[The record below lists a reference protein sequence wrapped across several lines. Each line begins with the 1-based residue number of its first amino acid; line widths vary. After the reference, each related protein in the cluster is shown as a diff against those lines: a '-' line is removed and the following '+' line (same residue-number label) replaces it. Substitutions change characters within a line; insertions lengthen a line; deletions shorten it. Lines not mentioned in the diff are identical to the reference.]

1 VSVDRRWAALAGV
14 ATALVGLGV
23 AELISALLRVRVSP
37 VLAVG
42 EAIIE
47 ITPGALAER
56 AIDAVGR
63 ADKPLLVTG
72 VLLGVLAVS
81 ALAGVVATR
90 YRTAGLLLLVAQA
103 GVAALAAISR
113 AESSP
118 YDLLPPLVAGA
129 VAMVVIDRLL
139 RRAPGRSDEAASRA
153 TVGEANAA
161 VPDAG
166 RRRFL
171 LASAGA
177 VGVAAALG
185 IAGRL
190 TATAR
195 SGVESARRSLDL
207 RLMTARV
214 PAGVEVDVAG
224 MSPWLT
230 PSGDFYRI
238 DTALAVPLIHPDDW
252 QLRIHGMVEREVVLS
267 YDALVKRGLDDTWVS
282 LCCVSNPVGGDLVG
296 NTRWSG
302 VRIDELLA
310 EAGVS
315 ADADALLSTSEDG
328 WTCGTPL
335 AELTDGRDALLA
347 VAMDGEPLPLEHGFP
362 ARMVVPGLYG
372 YVSATKWVIDWEV
385 TRFDRFSAYWT
396 DRGWSARGPVKTTS
410 RIDVPSHGVSLDV
423 GRVAVAGVAF
433 AQHRGIER
441 VEVRVDDGAWEPAR
455 LADVPSTDTWVQ
467 WVYDWDATPGEH
479 TLTVRATDAEGEV
492 QSGNDVDVVP
502 NGAEGWHDIAVTVG

>member
-1 VSVDRRWAALAGV
+1 MDRRWAVLAGV
-14 ATALVGLGV
+14 SAALVGLGV
-23 AELISALLRVRVSP
+23 AELLSALLRVRVSP

-63 ADKPLLVTG
+63 ADKPLLVAG

-90 YRTAGLLLLVAQA
+90 YRSAGVLIMAAQA
-103 GVAALAAISR
+103 GAAALAAMSR

-129 VAMVVIDRLL
+129 MSIVVLELLL
-139 RRAPGRSDEAASRA
+139 RRTPTHGSAHAGGSA
-153 TVGEANAA
+153 AA
-161 VPDAG
+161 VSNVG

-171 LASAGA
+171 RTAAGT
-177 VGVAAALG
+177 VVVAAALG
-185 IAGRL
+185 LAGRWA
-190 TATAR
+190 ATAR
-195 SGVESARRSLDL
+195 SGVESARRRLDL
-207 RLMTARV
+207 RLSATRV
-214 PAGVEVDVAG
+214 PAGVGVDVAD
-224 MSPWLT
+224 MPPWQT
-230 PSGDFYRI
+230 PSDDFYRI
-238 DTALAVPLIHPDDW
+238 DTALAVPLVDPGDW
-252 QLRIHGMVEREVVLS
+252 ELRIHGMVEREVVIG
-267 YDALVKRGLDDTWVS
+267 YDELVQRGLVDTWVT

-302 VRIDELLA
+302 VRIDDLLA
-310 EAGVS
+310 EVGVLP
-315 ADADALLSTSEDG
+315 DADALLSTSKDG

-362 ARMVVPGLYG
+362 VRMVVPGLYG
-372 YVSATKWVIDWEV
+372 YVSATKWVTDWEV
-385 TRFDRFSAYWT
+385 TRFDRVSAYWT

-410 RIDVPSHGVSLDV
+410 RIDVPSSGASVDA
-423 GRVAVAGVAF
+423 GPVAVAGVAF
-433 AQHRGIER
+433 AQHRGIQR

-467 WVYDWDATPGEH
+467 WVYNWDATAGEH
-479 TLTVRATDAEGEV
+479 TLTVRATDADGDV
-492 QSGNDVDVVP
+492 QSGDDVDVVP
-502 NGAEGWHDIAVTVG
+502 NGAEGWHDIEVTVG

>member
-1 VSVDRRWAALAGV
+1 MDRRWAALAGV

-63 ADKPLLVTG
+63 ADKPLLIAG
-72 VLLGVLAVS
+72 VLFGVLAMS

-90 YRTAGLLLLVAQA
+90 HRTAGLLLLVAQA

-129 VAMVVIDRLL
+129 VAIVVFDLLL
-139 RRAPGRSDEAASRA
+139 RRAPGGFDESARAAVGGA
-153 TVGEANAA
+153 TAA

-171 LASAGA
+171 RTSAGA
-177 VGVAAALG
+177 VGVAVVLG
-185 IAGRL
+185 LAGRL
-190 TATAR
+190 TASAR
-195 SGVESARRSLDL
+195 SGVESARRSLNL
-207 RLMTARV
+207 RLPAVRV
-214 PAGVEVDVAG
+214 PAGVQVDVAD

-230 PSGDFYRI
+230 PSDDFYRI

-252 QLRIHGMVEREVVLS
+252 ELRIHGMVEREVVLG
-267 YDALVKRGLDDTWVS
+267 YDDLVERGLDDTWVT

-302 VRIDELLA
+302 VRIDDLLA

-315 ADADALLSTSEDG
+315 PDADALLSTSEDG

-347 VAMDGEPLPLEHGFP
+347 VAMNGEPLPLEHGFP

-372 YVSATKWVIDWEV
+372 YVSATKWVTDWEV

-410 RIDVPSHGVSLDV
+410 RIDVPSQGASLDV
-423 GRVAVAGVAF
+423 GQVAVAGVAF

-441 VEVRVDDGAWEPAR
+441 VEVRVDDGAWEQAR

-467 WVYDWDATPGEH
+467 WVHDWDATPGEH
-479 TLTVRATDAEGEV
+479 TLAVRATDADGEV
-492 QSGNDVDVVP
+492 QSGDDVDVVP
-502 NGAEGWHDIAVTVG
+502 NGAEGWHDITVTVG